1 MSMIIEDGVL
11 DFLDGNLAPAEEEEL
26 LHRLAVSPERRA
38 LLKQHLQVR
47 ELTSALA
54 RKNRYNVPKAVT
66 ASLFETLSANG
77 YAGPIFHSSNEN
89 AEMLRASLEKSLDK
103 AATKVAGKRSK
114 SAMFFSSVFS
124 FVSGAILM
132 YFFLPA
138 LTAKT
143 VETTFADNAVT
154 PIVNTNNISSLSD
167 LSNTSAKNTN
177 SNIVSLASMGPLNN
191 PVERVEASSA
201 RGDMSRVS
209 SIHSSASI
217 KNTADRSSL
226 KVADNPLT
234 VSYSDITITP
244 NTLDFASHNTNVELG
259 SSTMNIASTNEVI
272 PATPNVAL
280 NNMPASSVS
289 NDRVKMQIHGEIVY
303 DLDHELATAPT
314 KAWWDNGGMRSG
326 SISDIRT
333 KGYFGRDPEIED
345 ESSVLDHTTAAIRT
359 GGGFAPGTSGISA
372 SLIEFKLSADLND
385 WVVAKLSYGQFMPY
399 ETEAQNA
406 GKNQDGIRQI
416 ELIPVLQSKSV
427 VSAELGVRFERIGA
441 PIELMG
447 GMMTDMKN
455 GIIPRG
461 SVFSHFKLFENFD
474 LGLGFEALIY
484 TNDISSS
491 LADKQ
496 NLFSYEHPVLI
507 SAPKSEEITGFIGP
521 AIEMQWHF

>member
-132 YFFLPA
+132 YFFLPS
-138 LTAKT
+138 LTAQT
-143 VETTFADNAVT
+143 VETTFT
-154 PIVNTNNISSLSD
+154 ENTNTITPVANTITSLSSQV
-167 LSNTSAKNTN
+167 SNTSGKNIN
-177 SNIVSLASMGPLNN
+177 SDIAATPSISMISSPAD
-191 PVERVEASSA
+191 RVEASSPSINANRVGSA
-201 RGDMSRVS
+201 RLS
-209 SIHSSASI
+209 SVNTNNSSVEVIDNVVTISHASNI
-217 KNTADRSSL
+217 
-226 KVADNPLT
+226 V
-234 VSYSDITITP
+234 VTP
-244 NTLDFASHNTNVELG
+244 NTLEFAGYNTNVELG
-259 SSTMNIASTNEVI
+259 SSAMNIASTNEVI

-280 NNMPASSVS
+280 NNMPASPVS
-289 NDRVKMQIHGEIVY
+289 NDRIEIPKQSEPVY
-303 DLDHELATAPT
+303 DLNRELATATT
-314 KAWWDNGGMRSG
+314 KAWWDDGGMRSG

-333 KGYFGRDPEIED
+333 KVYFGRDPEIED
-345 ESSVLDHTTAAIRT
+345 ESSVLDRTTAAIRT
-359 GGGFAPGTSGISA
+359 GGGFAPGADGISA

-406 GKNQDGIRQI
+406 GKNQDGVRQI

-427 VSAELGVRFERIGA
+427 VSAELGVRFEIIGA

-474 LGLGFEALIY
+474 LGLGIEALLY
-484 TNDISSS
+484 TNNISSS

-507 SAPKSEEITGFIGP
+507 SAPKSEELTGFIGP
-521 AIEMQWHF
+521 AIEVQWHF

>member
-1 MSMIIEDGVL
+1 MIIEDGVL

-89 AEMLRASLEKSLDK
+89 AEMLRASLEKNLDRT
-103 AATKVAGKRSK
+103 ATKVAGKRSK
-114 SAMFFSSVFS
+114 SAMFFSSMFS

-132 YFFLPA
+132 YFFLPS

-143 VETTFADNAVT
+143 VETTFADNTNTASPV
-154 PIVNTNNISSLSD
+154 VNTNSASSISQI
-167 LSNTSAKNTN
+167 SNTSEKTINSTSISSASARSASVRIEGLSPRSNNRNTSTSNNPSVNTN
-177 SNIVSLASMGPLNN
+177 SSSLTIADNSITVSNN
-191 PVERVEASSA
+191 
-201 RGDMSRVS
+201 S
-209 SIHSSASI
+209 SIE
-217 KNTADRSSL
+217 
-226 KVADNPLT
+226 
-234 VSYSDITITP
+234 ITP
-244 NTLDFASHNTNVELG
+244 NTLDFASRNTNVELG
-259 SSTMNIASTNEVI
+259 SSAMNIISTNEVI
-272 PATPNVAL
+272 PVTPDVTL
-280 NNMPASSVS
+280 NNIPASLVS
-289 NDRVKMQIHGEIVY
+289 NGRIEMHKQSQPVY
-303 DLDHELATAPT
+303 NLDHELATAAT
-314 KAWWDNGGMRSG
+314 KAWWDDGGMRSG

-333 KGYFGRDPEIED
+333 KGYFGRDPEIEN
-345 ESSVLDHTTAAIRT
+345 ESSVLDRTTASIRT
-359 GGGFAPGTSGISA
+359 GGGFAPGTSGVSA

-406 GKNQDGIRQI
+406 GKNQDGVRQI
-416 ELIPVLQSKSV
+416 ELVPVLQSKSV
-427 VSAELGVRFERIGA
+427 VSAELGVRFDIIGA

-474 LGLGFEALIY
+474 LGLGVEALLY

-507 SAPKSEEITGFIGP
+507 SAPKSEELTGFIGP
-521 AIEMQWHF
+521 AIELQWHF

>member
-1 MSMIIEDGVL
+1 MVIEDGVL

-89 AEMLRASLEKSLDK
+89 AEMLRASLEKNLDK
-103 AATKVAGKRSK
+103 AATKVVAKRSK

-132 YFFLPA
+132 YFFLPG
-138 LTAKT
+138 LTSQT
-143 VETTFADNAVT
+143 VETTFADNALRPT
-154 PIVNTNNISSLSD
+154 ANTNSISSSSSNESKTSD
-167 LSNTSAKNTN
+167 KNTN
-177 SNIVSLASMGPLNN
+177 SDIASSASIGTMSN
-191 PVERVEASSA
+191 PVERVEASSL
-201 RGDMSRVS
+201 
-209 SIHSSASI
+209 SISANRIGSV
-217 KNTADRSSL
+217 RSSSFNTNNSSL
-226 KVADNPLT
+226 EVIDNAVT
-234 VSYSDITITP
+234 ISHNSNITITA
-244 NTLDFASHNTNVELG
+244 NSLEFAGYNTNVELG
-259 SSTMNIASTNEVI
+259 SSAMNIASTSEVI

-280 NNMPASSVS
+280 NNTPASSVS
-289 NDRVKMQIHGEIVY
+289 NDRVEMPKNSEPVV
-303 DLDHELATAPT
+303 DLNRELATATT
-314 KAWWDNGGMRSG
+314 KAWWDDGGMRSG
-326 SISDIRT
+326 SISDIRS
-333 KGYFGRDPEIED
+333 KDYFGRDPEAENENSILER
-345 ESSVLDHTTAAIRT
+345 TTASIRT
-359 GGGFAPGTSGISA
+359 GGGFTPGTDGISA
-372 SLIEFKLSADLND
+372 SLVEFKLSADLNN

-406 GKNQDGIRQI
+406 GKNQDGVRQI

-427 VSAELGVRFERIGA
+427 VSAEIGIRFDIIGA

-447 GMMTDMKN
+447 GMLTDMKN
-455 GIIPRG
+455 GIIPRA
-461 SVFSHFKLFENFD
+461 SIFSHFELFENFD
-474 LGLGFEALIY
+474 LGLGIEALLY

-507 SAPKSEEITGFIGP
+507 SAPKSEELSGFIGP
-521 AIEMQWHF
+521 AIEVQWHF